1 MRDAHEIA
9 RSIASQ
15 SAIDTDAAH
24 VCLGALC
31 DCHRLTNNKKL
42 KRRGFRIKSKHKR
55 EERKANVD
63 QLHNPYK
70 PCRKT
75 CSCTHNPLF
84 HAERMQKEHLDRL
97 HASATKLM
105 IMSVVPARPKSA
117 DSADR
122 KQKEYYQEIDYTGSS
137 MYGEILKKKFKKML
151 LQKQEETAAHEM
163 GNKVDELKIEV
174 EKKNSA
180 DAIAKI
186 IQNSAGYP
194 SPLIDKISV

>member
-1 MRDAHEIA
+1 
-9 RSIASQ
+9 
-15 SAIDTDAAH
+15 
-24 VCLGALC
+24 
-31 DCHRLTNNKKL
+31 
-42 KRRGFRIKSKHKR
+42 
-55 EERKANVD
+55 
-63 QLHNPYK
+63 
-70 PCRKT
+70 
-75 CSCTHNPLF
+75 
-84 HAERMQKEHLDRL
+84 
-97 HASATKLM
+97 M

-137 MYGEILKKKFKKML
+137 MYGEILKKKFKKLL

-180 DAIAKI
+180 DAIEKI